1 MASSFSSSGNFV
13 YDPARG
19 KFRSYLKTCTVRA
32 AVKLHGANLRFR
44 GIPLDQ
50 IPEPEQSVEPM
61 WNDFW
66 EEQRVAQA
74 LKLLR
79 TSQENSSAFRAFEE
93 YVLRDRA
100 ANVAAIKL
108 GISENSIHQ
117 AKSRMTKMLR
127 ETVAKLRELEP

>member
-1 MASSFSSSGNFV
+1 M
-13 YDPARG
+13 
-19 KFRSYLKTCTVRA
+19 VRA
-32 AVKLHGANLRFR
+32 DVKLHGANLRFR

-61 WNDFW
+61 WDDVW
-66 EEQRVAQA
+66 EEQLVAQA

-79 TSQENSSAFRAFEE
+79 TSQENSSTFRAFEE

-100 ANVAAIKL
+100 ANVVAIEL
-108 GISENSIHQ
+108 GISENSVHQ

-127 ETVAKLRELEP
+127 ETVAKLRELES

>member
-1 MASSFSSSGNFV
+1 MASFFSSSGNFV
-13 YDPARG
+13 YAPARG

-61 WNDFW
+61 WNDVW
-66 EEQRVAQA
+66 EEQLVAQA

-79 TSQENSSAFRAFEE
+79 TSQENSATYRAFEE

-100 ANVAAIKL
+100 ANVVANEL
-108 GISENSIHQ
+108 GLSENSVHQ
-117 AKSRMTKMLR
+117 AKSRMTKLLR
-127 ETVAKLRELEP
+127 ETVARLRELES